1 MKLSTLQ
8 KSLFLD
14 YLTSS
19 LLLKLCLL
27 VYRISASASLQADIH
42 LAPLFSA
49 SDPLIWFGGWVKHA
63 EKQTHI
69 ALIWCCGLRMWVN
82 WFSSHKLNFNWAE
95 KSRDSKHLIIL
106 CVAYCNDVFVYP
118 SHREKKNCWGFH
130 FHVALLNV
138 WVKILEIMNCRLK
151 QKSLKHDF
159 GTWIDSPIKTKC
171 QI

>member
-1 MKLSTLQ
+1 MKLSALQ
-8 KSLFLD
+8 NSLFLD

-118 SHREKKNCWGFH
+118 SHRGKKK
-130 FHVALLNV
+130 LLRFSFSCCSFKCLSKNPRNYE
-138 WVKILEIMNCRLK
+138 L
-151 QKSLKHDF
+151 Q
-159 GTWIDSPIKTKC
+159 IKTKIVKTWLRDMNWLTN
-171 QI
+171 QN